1 VDYARRIFG
10 NLSGRT
16 VLLVG
21 SGDMAETVARL
32 LQSSGARILVVGRTL
47 EKAEALAQAV
57 SGAARAWSDL
67 RAVLAEAD
75 VVITSTSAPGFVID
89 EEMVERARRS
99 RRGRSQFYIDLAVPR
114 DVTPDIEGLDG
125 VFLYNIDD
133 FSKLVGESLA
143 TRSREAERAS
153 AIIDEEAKRFD
164 RWADAEQATPL
175 VVSLRAHLRALLGVE
190 LERSLRGKLRHLGP
204 GERAALET
212 MLDASVN
219 RMLHTPTTRLRDAAA
234 DQSLEGPGF
243 AELAV
248 SIERLFAL
256 GEELDEMPD
265 SAGTDLSRSPEP
277 SVDAAE
283 PSGPHSAE
291 SGIAK
296 VGSR

>member
-1 VDYARRIFG
+1 
-10 NLSGRT
+10 
-16 VLLVG
+16 
-21 SGDMAETVARL
+21 MAETVARL

-67 RAVLAEAD
+67 RAVLVEAD

-99 RRGRSQFYIDLAVPR
+99 RRGRNQFYIDLAVPR
-114 DVTPDIEGLDG
+114 DVAPEVEKLDG

-133 FSKLVGESLA
+133 FSRLVGESLA

-153 AIIDEEAKRFD
+153 TIIDEEAKRFD

-175 VVSLRAHLRALLGVE
+175 VVSLRGRLRALLGVE

-204 GERAALET
+204 NERAALET

-243 AELAV
+243 PELAV
-248 SIERLFAL
+248 AIERLFAL
-256 GEELDEMPD
+256 SEDVDEAAD
-265 SAGTDLSRSPEP
+265 SGGGDLTRASEP
-277 SVDAAE
+277 TSDATDAAE
-283 PSGPHSAE
+283 PSGPLATE
-291 SGIAK
+291 SGMAK

>member
-1 VDYARRIFG
+1 
-10 NLSGRT
+10 
-16 VLLVG
+16 
-21 SGDMAETVARL
+21 
-32 LQSSGARILVVGRTL
+32 
-47 EKAEALAQAV
+47 
-57 SGAARAWSDL
+57 
-67 RAVLAEAD
+67 
-75 VVITSTSAPGFVID
+75 
-89 EEMVERARRS
+89 
-99 RRGRSQFYIDLAVPR
+99 
-114 DVTPDIEGLDG
+114 VTPDIEGLDG

-175 VVSLRAHLRALLGVE
+175 VVSLRARLRALLAVE
-190 LERSLRGKLRHLGP
+190 LERSLKGKLRHLGP
-204 GERAALET
+204 SERSALET

-256 GEELDEMPD
+256 TEELDDAPD
-265 SAGTDLSRSPEP
+265 SAGTDLSRASEP
-277 SVDAAE
+277 ASDAAE
-283 PSGPHSAE
+283 PSGPLSAE